1 MPETIEP
8 PTIDSILLEL
18 LGIIGELVT
27 RVQALE
33 AK

>member
-18 LGIIGELVT
+18 LGIVGELIA
-27 RVQALE
+27 RVEALE